1 MLHQKPTRKRDNYTP
16 MRDKSQLVLP
26 IETEILIEKS
36 DSVYQLHEI
45 CKELDYT
52 KLYETYLRSWRKV
65 DPSTLFE
72 IMVFSYMKG
81 IYSGRQIEEACKND
95 IRFMWLL
102 DGEPAPSHAT
112 ISRFQDERLTEVIE
126 ELFYQLIE
134 KLYELGEVKF
144 ENIFVDGTKIEANAN
159 KYTFV
164 WKKALEKNLERLEIK
179 IEKKTKEL
187 AAIYGLN
194 PDEEPLKCYET
205 LMCRAQLIGIVF
217 VKGRG
222 KHKTQLQRDV
232 EELGSYLEKK
242 EENLSKLGKMKGRNS
257 YSKTDI
263 DATFMRMKEDYMKNG
278 QLKPGYNIQIGVESE
293 YIVGL
298 GAFPNPTD
306 VQTLIPFLER
316 VCKNTKRRFGQ
327 VIADAGYESIENYLY
342 LKEHGQ
348 KCFIKPQNYEN
359 SKKRSYRSNKY
370 ITENLPYN
378 KEKDVY
384 YCSRGDELKFSR
396 RSFKETANG
405 YKTNLL
411 YYKNE
416 SCSGCEHYGKC
427 HRSVNEFRTVKVTE
441 GFRDFREEA
450 FKNIT
455 DDSGILLR
463 INRSIQVE
471 GAFGVLKQD
480 KGFRRFLTRGKKNIE
495 TQFFILAFAFNIQK
509 LYNRKN
515 SGRFGM
521 DLFTSDAS

>member
-1 MLHQKPTRKRDNYTP
+1 

-26 IETEILIEKS
+26 IETEILIEKN

-52 KLYETYLRSWRKV
+52 KLYETYVRSWRKV

-112 ISRFQDERLTEVIE
+112 ISRFQEERLSEVIE

-134 KLYELGEVKF
+134 VLFELGEVKF

-164 WKKALEKNLERLEIK
+164 WKKAVEKILEKLEIK
-179 IEKKTKEL
+179 IEKKKKEL
-187 AAIYGLN
+187 AVTYGLN
-194 PDEEPLKCYET
+194 PEEKAINCYET
-205 LMCRAQLIGIVF
+205 LLSRAQLIGLVF
-217 VKGRG
+217 VNGRG

-232 EELGSYLEKK
+232 EELGRYLEKK
-242 EENLSKLGKMKGRNS
+242 EENLAKLGKMKGRNS

-298 GAFPNPTD
+298 GSFPNPTD
-306 VQTLIPFLER
+306 VQTLIPFMER
-316 VCKNTKRRFGQ
+316 IYKNTKRRFGR

-342 LKEHGQ
+342 LKEYGQ

-370 ITENLPYN
+370 IAENLPYD
-378 KEKDVY
+378 KEKDLY
-384 YCSRGDELKFSR
+384 FCPRGDEMVFNRKS
-396 RSFKETANG
+396 SKETANG
-405 YKTNLL
+405 YKINHL

-427 HRSVNEFRTVKVTE
+427 HHSVNEFRTVRVTE

-455 DDSGILLR
+455 DDLGVLLR
-463 INRSIQVE
+463 KNRSIQVE

-509 LYNRKN
+509 LYYRKK
-515 SGRFGM
+515 SGRFGI
-521 DLFTSDAS
+521 DLFTSNVS